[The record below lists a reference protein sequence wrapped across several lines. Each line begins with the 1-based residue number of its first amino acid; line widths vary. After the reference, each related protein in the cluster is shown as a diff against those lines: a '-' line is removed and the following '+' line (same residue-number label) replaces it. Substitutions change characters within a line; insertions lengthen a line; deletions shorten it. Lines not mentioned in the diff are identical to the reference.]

1 MRIGLSAVLYAG
13 LASPVAAEEARW
25 LAPVDAPVVDGFRP
39 PDGQF
44 GAGNRGLEYA
54 AAPGTDVRAV
64 DDGRIVFAG
73 PVGNDLFIVVDHGDG
88 LRSTLAFVEEIGVV
102 RGQVVTMGQVVGRT
116 GPGFHLTARLD
127 GRYLDP
133 ALLIAGVALGVVL
146 VAGDP
151 LPLGARAPD
160 RAVGRAA
167 IAWGVLDSA
176 AAVLDSFLDLQPRT
190 LLDEAAQAAA
200 AWYRRDCS
208 DTSDAERFG
217 ADGSVLD
224 LSDPPD
230 AGDRLLIQVAGLGST
245 SDRSS
250 IELLDTGRLGYEP
263 GSVVGFSYA
272 GGCTPKPFGIAA
284 DELPAVSLTT
294 ELPQAPYGR
303 ADTFDD
309 IELSARRLADLVEA
323 AAAARPGATVDIAAH
338 SLGGVVARRAVEVLV
353 ERRRELLL
361 GVVATIGSPHRG
373 ADLATVAAAASSGL
387 DVLDLASDDLA
398 QLRNAPAVI
407 QLSEVGRHAIGPPG
421 PVPDGV
427 RVVAIA
433 GAADPVVPA
442 ASAIWEGGTNVI
454 VPALNP
460 VDAHG
465 DLPGAEEV
473 GQAILLAR
481 HGLPAACAGLATVM
495 AGIAGSAVFG
505 VGEDVLAAATGI
517 VSWLI

>member
-1 MRIGLSAVLYAG
+1 MGVLG
-13 LASPVAAEEARW
+13 SPVAADEARW

-39 PDGQF
+39 PEGPY

-54 AAPGTDVRAV
+54 AAPGTDVHAV
-64 DDGRIVFAG
+64 DDGRVVFAG
-73 PVGNDLFIVVDHGDG
+73 PVGNDLFIVIDHGDG
-88 LRSTLAFVEEIGVV
+88 LRSTLGFVEEIGVV
-102 RGQVVTMGQVVGRT
+102 RGQAVTMGQVVGRT
-116 GPGFHLTARLD
+116 GPGLHLTARLH

-133 ALLIAGVALGVVL
+133 ALLIAGVELGVVL
-146 VAGDP
+146 VAGDA
-151 LPLGARAPD
+151 LPDGVRAPD
-160 RAVGRAA
+160 RAVGRPA
-167 IAWGVLDSA
+167 IRWGVLDSA

-190 LLDEAAQAAA
+190 LLDEAARAAA

-208 DTSDAERFG
+208 DTADAERFG

-230 AGDRLLIQVAGLGST
+230 ARDRVLIQVAGLGST

-250 IELLDTGRLGYEP
+250 IELLDTDRLRYDPE
-263 GSVVGFSYA
+263 SVVGFSYA
-272 GGCTPKPFGIAA
+272 GGCTPQPFGVGAA
-284 DELPAVSLTT
+284 EMPAASLTAQ
-294 ELPQAPYGR
+294 LPQARYGW
-303 ADTFDD
+303 ADTLGD
-309 IELSARRLADLVEA
+309 IEVSARRLADLVEA

-338 SLGGVVARRAVEVLV
+338 SLGGVVARRAVDVLV
-353 ERRRELLL
+353 ERRREDLL

-373 ADLATVAAAASSGL
+373 ADLATVAAAASAGL
-387 DVLDLASDDLA
+387 DGLDLASDDLE

-421 PVPDGV
+421 PVPEGV

-442 ASAIWEGGTNVI
+442 ASAIWEGGANVI

-460 VDAHG
+460 VDAHR
-465 DLPGAEEV
+465 DLPGADEV
-473 GQAILLAR
+473 GHAILLAR
-481 HGLPAACAGLATVM
+481 HGLPAACAGLASVM